1 MSELT
6 VVQLNNYG
14 VDMNKTKVETDN
26 TADVEIANKVM
37 HAMIVKG
44 KTLGELS
51 ASTGIKPHTIRR
63 SLHQDRTD
71 RRSFTFREF
80 HQIAAALNLPPS
92 ALLPHE
98 LLAVKIPA

>member
-1 MSELT
+1 
-6 VVQLNNYG
+6 
-14 VDMNKTKVETDN
+14 MNKLKVEADN

-51 ASTGIKPHTIRR
+51 EATGIKPHTIRR
-63 SLHQDRTD
+63 SLHQDRAD

-80 HQIAAALNLPPS
+80 HKIAAALDVPPS
-92 ALLPHE
+92 VL
-98 LLAVKIPA
+98 VPATLTEDAA

>member
-1 MSELT
+1 MDKYVT
-6 VVQLNNYG
+6 Y
-14 VDMNKTKVETDN
+14 MNKLKVEADN

-44 KTLGELS
+44 KTLSELS

-92 ALLPHE
+92 ALLPNE